1 MSAADSGNV
10 IFVMLKPLPKDH
22 CPLKSVPPAAGSD
35 GARLLPISVITVLT
49 FHTRTPAIYFL
60 LIPSGFFMAAP
71 PGVHTFLNDAHR
83 ISREALFITMSLPNA
98 DRPAVERTARQLD
111 AVRRVLLNL
120 NDPYTTE
127 DERIH
132 LLNTTN
138 AILEPLEDFLNTPPP
153 PPSTFL
159 PRIYTGL
166 PGRPRYDLNIP
177 RALCLHALGASWS
190 RVATAMGVARR
201 TIYYHLERLGIS
213 STEPQY
219 TDITDD
225 ELDEKVA
232 QISLSHPFDGAGIIR
247 GHLKAQNINLPMNR
261 VQESLKRVDP
271 LGVLTRCVSC
281 SSLILSTAFHFL
293 PLIVSN
299 LQLGRD
305 YSSPCLS
312 CSRRN
317 VSVASRREREAP

>member
-10 IFVMLKPLPKDH
+10 IFVTLKPLTEH
-22 CPLKSVPPAAGSD
+22 HPLKSVPSSTGGPD
-35 GARLLPISVITVLT
+35 GVCLLLVSVILILT
-49 FHTRTPAIYFL
+49 HTPTIYFSFIQPVFL
-60 LIPSGFFMAAP
+60 MAAP

-98 DRPAVERTARQLD
+98 DRAAVERTARQLD
-111 AVRRVLLNL
+111 AVCRVLLNL

-219 TDITDD
+219 TGITDD
-225 ELDEKVA
+225 ELDERVA
-232 QISLSHPFDGAGIIR
+232 EISLSHPFDGAGIIR
-247 GHLKAQNINLPMNR
+247 GHLKSQNIHLPMKR

-271 LGVLTRCVSC
+271 LGVLTRCVP
-281 SSLILSTAFHFL
+281 SSSVSFYLRPSTT
-293 PLIVSN
+293 S
-299 LQLGRD
+299 D
-305 YSSPCLS
+305 
-312 CSRRN
+312 
-317 VSVASRREREAP
+317 